1 MSETSKIDKS
11 RKALVLN
18 GVSMLL
24 VLIAGVAVGVVSFI
38 SGGMNGSVL
47 QILGTIALT
56 VLLVLFV
63 VPGFFLNQPK
73 QARVLTLFGAYRGTD
88 KTAGLRWTN
97 PFYYPRMKVSTR
109 LNNFESG
116 RSKVNDAIG
125 NPIEISAIVVWRVI
139 DPVSAVFEVEDYDAY
154 VITQTESAVRSLAS
168 KYPYDFGL
176 HDDQDG
182 LSLRGDTA
190 NVAEEMMQAIQERVA
205 EAGIEIVEARI
216 NHLAYATEIAA
227 AMLKRQQASALLD
240 ARETIVKG
248 TVSIVESALKK
259 LEESDGIELDP
270 ERKAAM
276 VSNLMVVLSSGAE
289 PTPVINAGSLY

>member
-1 MSETSKIDKS
+1 MSEVSKINKDRS
-11 RKALVLN
+11 ALVLN
-18 GVSMLL
+18 GVAMLV
-24 VLIAGVAVGVVSFI
+24 VLIVGVAIGVTSFVVAVA
-38 SGGMNGSVL
+38 NGEIAKLLLSVL
-47 QILGTIALT
+47 FT
-56 VLLVLFV
+56 VLFV
-63 VPGFFLNQPK
+63 AFTLPGFFLNQPQ

-88 KTAGLRWTN
+88 QTAGLRWTI
-97 PFYYPRMKVSTR
+97 PFYFPRMKVSTR

-116 RSKVNDAIG
+116 RSKVNDAVG
-125 NPIEISAIVVWRVI
+125 NPIEISAIVVWRVV
-139 DPVSAVFEVEDYDAY
+139 DPVSAVFEVEDYEAY
-154 VITQTESAVRSLAS
+154 VVTQTESAVRSLAS

-176 HDDQDG
+176 NDDHDG
-182 LSLRGDTA
+182 MSLRGDTA

-205 EAGIEIVEARI
+205 DAGIEIVEARI

-248 TVSIVESALKK
+248 TVSIVESAIKQ
-259 LEESDGIELDP
+259 LEATDGIELDP

>member
-1 MSETSKIDKS
+1 MSETSQIDTS
-11 RKALVLN
+11 RKALVLS
-18 GVSMLL
+18 GVAMLL
-24 VLIAGVAVGVVSFI
+24 VLIAGVAVGILSFVAGI
-38 SGGMNGSVL
+38 AGGAVA
-47 QILGTIALT
+47 QILLSVFITALFAAF
-56 VLLVLFV
+56 LA
-63 VPGFFLNQPK
+63 PGFFLNQPQ

-88 KTAGLRWTN
+88 AKAGLRWTS
-97 PFYYPRMKVSTR
+97 PFYFPRMKVSTR

-116 RSKVNDAIG
+116 RSKVNDAVG
-125 NPIEISAIVVWRVI
+125 NPIEISAIVVWRVV

-154 VITQTESAVRSLAS
+154 VVTQTESAVRSLAS
-168 KYPYDFGL
+168 KYPYDFGMN
-176 HDDQDG
+176 DDHDG

-205 EAGIEIVEARI
+205 GAGIEIVEARI

-259 LEESDGIELDP
+259 LEESDGIELDT

-289 PTPVINAGSLY
+289 PTPVVNAGSLY

>member
-1 MSETSKIDKS
+1 MTEPTNINKS
-11 RKALVLN
+11 RKAYVLSGIAMLV
-18 GVSMLL
+18 
-24 VLIAGVAVGVVSFI
+24 VLILVIPAGVLAFI
-38 SGGMNGSVL
+38 AAAKSGS
-47 QILGTIALT
+47 IAAELT
-56 VLLVLFV
+56 VVFITALVSAFIAV
-63 VPGFFLNQPK
+63 GFFLNQPK
-73 QARVLTLFGAYRGTD
+73 QAHVLTLFGAYRGTD
-88 KTAGLRWTN
+88 ATAGLRWTL
-97 PFYYPRMKVSTR
+97 PFYYPRIKVSTR

-125 NPIEISAIVVWRVI
+125 NPIEISAIVVWRVV
-139 DPVSAVFEVEDYDAY
+139 DPVCAVFEVEDYDAY
-154 VITQTESAVRSLAS
+154 VVTQTESAVRSLAS

-176 HDDQDG
+176 NDDHDG
-182 LSLRGDTA
+182 RSLRGDTA
-190 NVAEEMMQAIQERVA
+190 NVAEEMMQAIQDRVA

-248 TVSIVESALKK
+248 TVSIVNSAIKQ
-259 LEESDGIELDP
+259 LEATDGIELDP

>member
-1 MSETSKIDKS
+1 MSEVSKINKDRS
-11 RKALVLN
+11 ALVLN
-18 GVSMLL
+18 GVAMLV
-24 VLIAGVAVGVVSFI
+24 VLIVGVAIGVTSFVAAVA
-38 SGGMNGSVL
+38 NGEIAKLLLSVL
-47 QILGTIALT
+47 FT
-56 VLLVLFV
+56 VLFV
-63 VPGFFLNQPK
+63 AFTLPGFFLNQPQ
-73 QARVLTLFGAYRGTD
+73 QARVLTLFGACRGTD
-88 KTAGLRWTN
+88 QTAGLRWTI
-97 PFYYPRMKVSTR
+97 PFYFPRMKVSTR

-116 RSKVNDAIG
+116 RSKVNDAVG
-125 NPIEISAIVVWRVI
+125 NPIEISAIVVWRVV
-139 DPVSAVFEVEDYDAY
+139 DPVSAVFEVEDYEAY
-154 VITQTESAVRSLAS
+154 VVTQTESAVRSLAS

-176 HDDQDG
+176 NDDHDG
-182 LSLRGDTA
+182 MSLRGDTA

-205 EAGIEIVEARI
+205 DAGIEIVEARI

-248 TVSIVESALKK
+248 TVSIVESAIKQ
-259 LEESDGIELDP
+259 LEATDGIELDP

>member
-1 MSETSKIDKS
+1 MSEVSKINKDRS
-11 RKALVLN
+11 ALVLN
-18 GVSMLL
+18 GVAMLV
-24 VLIAGVAVGVVSFI
+24 VLIVGVAIGVTSFVAAVA
-38 SGGMNGSVL
+38 NGEIAKLLLSVL
-47 QILGTIALT
+47 FT
-56 VLLVLFV
+56 VLFV
-63 VPGFFLNQPK
+63 AFTLPGFFLNQPQ
-73 QARVLTLFGAYRGTD
+73 QARVLTFFGAYRGTD
-88 KTAGLRWTN
+88 QTAGLRWTI
-97 PFYYPRMKVSTR
+97 PFYFPRMKVSTR

-116 RSKVNDAIG
+116 RSKVNDAVG
-125 NPIEISAIVVWRVI
+125 NPIEISAIVVWRVV
-139 DPVSAVFEVEDYDAY
+139 DPVSAVFEVEDYEAY
-154 VITQTESAVRSLAS
+154 VVTQTESAVRSLAS

-176 HDDQDG
+176 NDDHDG
-182 LSLRGDTA
+182 MSLRGDTA

-205 EAGIEIVEARI
+205 DAGIEIVEARI

-248 TVSIVESALKK
+248 TVSIVESAVKQ
-259 LEESDGIELDP
+259 LEATDGIELDP

>member
-1 MSETSKIDKS
+1 MTETSKIDKN
-11 RKALVLN
+11 RNALVLN
-18 GVSMLL
+18 GVAMLL
-24 VLIAGVAVGVVSFI
+24 ALIAGVTVGVLSFI
-38 SGGMNGSVL
+38 SGGMNGAVL
-47 QILGTIALT
+47 QILGTIAVT
-56 VLLVLFV
+56 VLFVLFV

-88 KTAGLRWTN
+88 KTAGLRWTI
-97 PFYYPRMKVSTR
+97 PFYFPRMKVSTR

-116 RSKVNDAIG
+116 RSKVNDAVG
-125 NPIEISAIVVWRVI
+125 NPIEISAIVVWRVV
-139 DPVSAVFEVEDYDAY
+139 DPVSAVFEVEDYDSY
-154 VITQTESAVRSLAS
+154 VVTQTESAVRSLAS

-176 HDDQDG
+176 NDDHDG
-182 LSLRGDTA
+182 RSLRGDTA
-190 NVAEEMMQAIQERVA
+190 DVAEEMMQAIQERVA
-205 EAGIEIVEARI
+205 GAGIEIVEARI

-289 PTPVINAGSLY
+289 PTPVVNAGSLY

>member
-11 RKALVLN
+11 RKAFVVS
-18 GVSMLL
+18 GVAMLL
-24 VLIAGVAVGVVSFI
+24 VLIAGIAMGVVSFI
-38 SGGMNGSVL
+38 ACVANGEVL

-56 VLLVLFV
+56 VLFVIFVL
-63 VPGFFLNQPK
+63 PGFFLNQPQ

-88 KTAGLRWTN
+88 ATSGLRWTS
-97 PFYYPRMKVSTR
+97 PFFHPRMKVSTR

-116 RSKVNDAIG
+116 RSKVNDAVG
-125 NPIEISAIVVWRVI
+125 NPIEISSIVVWRVV

-154 VITQTESAVRSLAS
+154 VVTQTESAVRSLAS

-176 HDDQDG
+176 NDDHDG
-182 LSLRGDTA
+182 RSLRGDTA
-190 NVAEEMMQAIQERVA
+190 EVAEEMMQAIQERVA
-205 EAGIEIVEARI
+205 GAGIEIVEARI

-248 TVSIVESALKK
+248 TVSIVESAIKQ
-259 LEESDGIELDP
+259 LEETDGIELDT

-289 PTPVINAGSLY
+289 PTPVVNAGSVY

>member
-1 MSETSKIDKS
+1 MTKASKINKD

-18 GVSMLL
+18 GVAMLL
-24 VLIAGVAVGVVSFI
+24 VLVAGVAIGVMSFLAGVI
-38 SGGMNGSVL
+38 DGAVL
-47 QILGTIALT
+47 QILGSLFLTALF
-56 VLLVLFV
+56 VVFV
-63 VPGFFLNQPK
+63 VPGFFLNQPQ

-88 KTAGLRWTN
+88 ATAGLRWTI
-97 PFYYPRMKVSTR
+97 PFYFPRMKVSTR

-116 RSKVNDAIG
+116 RSKVNDAVG
-125 NPIEISAIVVWRVI
+125 NPIEISAIVVWRVV

-176 HDDQDG
+176 NDDHDG
-182 LSLRGDTA
+182 RSLRGDTA
-190 NVAEEMMQAIQERVA
+190 NVADEMMQAIQDRVA
-205 EAGIEIVEARI
+205 GAGIEIVEARI

-248 TVSIVESALKK
+248 TVSIVESAVRQ
-259 LEESDGIELDP
+259 LEATDGIELDP

-289 PTPVINAGSLY
+289 PTPVVNAGSLY

>member
-1 MSETSKIDKS
+1 MSESSKINKD
-11 RKALVLN
+11 RKAFVLN
-18 GVSMLL
+18 GVAMLL
-24 VLIAGVAVGVVSFI
+24 VLIAGIAIGIMSFI
-38 SGGMNGSVL
+38 SGAADGAVA
-47 QILGTIALT
+47 QILGSIALT
-56 VLLVLFV
+56 VLFV
-63 VPGFFLNQPK
+63 FFVILGFFLNQPQ

-88 KTAGLRWTN
+88 ATAGLRWTI

-116 RSKVNDAIG
+116 RSKVNDAVG
-125 NPIEISAIVVWRVI
+125 NPIEISSIVVWRVV

-154 VITQTESAVRSLAS
+154 VVTQTESAVRSLAS

-176 HDDQDG
+176 NDDHDG
-182 LSLRGDTA
+182 RSLRGDTV
-190 NVAEEMMQAIQERVA
+190 NVAQEMMHAIQERVA
-205 EAGIEIVEARI
+205 GAGIEIVEARI

-248 TVSIVESALKK
+248 TVSIVESAVRQ
-259 LEESDGIELDP
+259 LEATDGIELDP

-289 PTPVINAGSLY
+289 PTPVVNAGSLY